1 MYGENIGLK
10 KDFKEIFKSELKKK
24 ELDLEIVSFYES
36 EIIENNFQSTVLC
49 IGFLIS
55 ILNFYLFYNV
65 VFARDNLKKHN
76 EDLYIIGTVLVFSM
90 IFYFTNNLNFTSV
103 LINILSSIGNSGI
116 SIIAVPENFGLY
128 FIILTLTAFQSLHD

>member
-1 MYGENIGLK
+1 MTVISSGGFLPT
-10 KDFKEIFKSELKKK
+10 DSL
-24 ELDLEIVSFYES
+24 S

-76 EDLYIIGTVLVFSM
+76 EDLYIVGTVLVFSM

-128 FIILTLTAFQSLHD
+128 FIILTLQN